1 MRINKT
7 SSVALLTVL
16 TAIASSSERASGNL
30 IVNGGFETFELGTY
44 VAWSTVNPT
53 FSNPAPD
60 YPHTGLYSAVFA
72 KPQSA
77 PMELYQSLSINAG
90 SQYEISFWLLNANAV
105 AGSNGFSVLWHGVSV
120 FNQSPVHHLNEGYK
134 FYSIEVTAPTNPIAE
149 LRFIGYDP
157 GNAVVLDDVSVTLVP
172 EPAAA
177 ASFMVAG
184 LALLRRRRA
193 C

>member
-1 MRINKT
+1 M
-7 SSVALLTVL
+7 
-16 TAIASSSERASGNL
+16 
-30 IVNGGFETFELGTY
+30 
-44 VAWSTVNPT
+44 
-53 FSNPAPD
+53 D
-60 YPHTGLYSAVFA
+60 
-72 KPQSA
+72 
-77 PMELYQSLSINAG
+77 LYQSLFVNPGA
-90 SQYEISFWLLNANAV
+90 QYEISFWLWNWNDSAAKIE
-105 AGSNGFSVLWHGVSV
+105 NGFSVFWQGVEKL
-120 FNQSPVHHLNEGYK
+120 NLSPVNNYLNEGYK

-184 LALLRRRRA
+184 LTLLLRRRRA